1 MQVAGSVRSRWAIAA
16 IGALLLLCSAV
27 VPAAGEASGH
37 RPPAPCGAKS
47 AAAVADVDEEVAQR
61 IYGEELSGHETLTDE
76 GHVRDSQALL
86 SALSSGSPAAVSA
99 AVSALVYAPHWHIVR
114 LRVLRDGR
122 VVADI
127 GGPYVIAPVTGKIVR
142 HGRTLGKYVISVQDD
157 LGYEKLVSRFIDV
170 PVELYRGHTLVMGT
184 LTPAPALPKS
194 EAHVVVLGTDY
205 RARVFAA
212 KSFPE
217 GTLEVALLV
226 PLPSRSLSE
235 LGCGQLRADTWGSV
249 AMRIA
254 ARLPTLSERY
264 EEFVGIVRAASGAS
278 VFVRSGNHVIAGGR
292 IPRHLPEEGA
302 VRFDGATRWVFS
314 WLAAPGVR
322 VYVVAPA

>member
-1 MQVAGSVRSRWAIAA
+1 M
-16 IGALLLLCSAV
+16 
-27 VPAAGEASGH
+27 
-37 RPPAPCGAKS
+37 
-47 AAAVADVDEEVAQR
+47 VADVDEEVAQR
-61 IYGEELSGHETLTDE
+61 IYGEELSGRETLSDE
-76 GHVRDSQALL
+76 GHVRASQALL
-86 SALSSGSPAAVSA
+86 RALSSGSPAEVSA

-122 VVADI
+122 VAADI
-127 GGPYVIAPVTGKIVR
+127 GGPDVIAPVTGRIVR
-142 HGRTLGKYVISVQDD
+142 HGRTLGEYVMSVQDD

-184 LTPAPALPKS
+184 LTPAPALPKA
-194 EAHVVVLGTDY
+194 EAHLVVDGTAY
-205 RARVFAA
+205 RARLFAA

-226 PLPSRSLSE
+226 PLPSPSLST

-249 AMRIA
+249 AMHIA
-254 ARLPTLSERY
+254 TRLPSLSKRY
-264 EEFVGIVRAASGAS
+264 EEFTGIVRAASGAS
-278 VFVRSGNHVIAGGR
+278 VFVLSGRNVIAGGR
-292 IPRHLPEEGA
+292 MPRHLPEEGA